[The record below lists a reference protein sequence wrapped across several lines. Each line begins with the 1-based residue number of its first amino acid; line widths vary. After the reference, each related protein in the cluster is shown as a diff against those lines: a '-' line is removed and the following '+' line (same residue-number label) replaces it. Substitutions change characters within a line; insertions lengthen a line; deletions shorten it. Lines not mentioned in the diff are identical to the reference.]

1 MITEALIN
9 FTFDFSL
16 TFVSSYTGGLECF
29 FLILAWEKI
38 QLFQLFLLFT
48 VIRTFI
54 RRHFVISTQN
64 AHNRVLL
71 IHVTALV
78 LNYPD
83 RKIPD
88 ATKFSW
94 VSLCHP
100 VCLRNNLVW
109 SEHSQPK
116 YIYEEESKL
125 QTDVYYRTTI
135 CNFDFRITH
144 IWLKSEKVKKEK
156 KGPSHLKLKC
166 LVLNCTSEH
175 NYAWSGS
182 NGHLLPS
189 PHQ

>member
-1 MITEALIN
+1 VITETLIN
-9 FTFDFSL
+9 FTFNFSL
-16 TFVSSYTGGLECF
+16 TFVSSYTGSLACF

-48 VIRTFI
+48 VIRLFI
-54 RRHFVISTQN
+54 RRRFVISSQN
-64 AHNRVLL
+64 VHNRVLF

-100 VCLRNNLVW
+100 VCLRNNLFW

-116 YIYEEESKL
+116 CIYVRELIKAANRCLLQGDCLQLWLPHSTYLLMVRES
-125 QTDVYYRTTI
+125 
-135 CNFDFRITH
+135 
-144 IWLKSEKVKKEK
+144 
-156 KGPSHLKLKC
+156 
-166 LVLNCTSEH
+166 
-175 NYAWSGS
+175 
-182 NGHLLPS
+182 
-189 PHQ
+189 